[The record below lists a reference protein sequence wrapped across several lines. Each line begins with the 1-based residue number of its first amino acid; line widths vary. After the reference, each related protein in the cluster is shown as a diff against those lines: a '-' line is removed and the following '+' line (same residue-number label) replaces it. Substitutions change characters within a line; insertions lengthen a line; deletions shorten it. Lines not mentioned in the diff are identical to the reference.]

1 MTRILVI
8 EDEEALRLNL
18 QALLEAEDYQSL
30 GAANGRSGVELAREH
45 LPDLILCDVMMPE
58 LDGYG
63 VLAELHQDPVT
74 ATIPFIFLT
83 AKADKLALRQGMELG
98 ADDYLTK
105 PFTIDEVL
113 KAVTTRLEKR
123 ASVDKKYRQKLEDLR
138 GSITFLLPHE
148 LRTPLTGILN
158 GSEMLKEMWDELGQD
173 DKLRMVDIVHHSA
186 QRLQRLIL
194 NYLLYAELELAA
206 AAPPAAPVLPA
217 PGMNLHALV
226 TAVATQKAHPAQRE
240 ADLSFDLAEA
250 TLLISEDHLR
260 KIVEELLDNAF
271 KFSRAGTAVRVT
283 GTRTDQAYTL
293 AFVDHGIGL
302 TVKQIAD
309 IGAYMQFERKLHEQQ
324 GSGLGL
330 TIARRLVELYGGKL
344 SIESI
349 PGLQTTVSVT
359 LPMG

>member
-1 MTRILVI
+1 MTKILVI
-8 EDEEALRLNL
+8 EDEDALRINL
-18 QALLEAEDYQSL
+18 QALLKAEDFQSL
-30 GAANGRSGVELAREH
+30 GAANGRSGVELAREY

-63 VLAELHQDPVT
+63 VLAELRRDPVT

-83 AKADKLALRQGMELG
+83 AKANKPDLRQGMELG

-113 KAVTTRLEKR
+113 KAVTTRLEKQ
-123 ASVDKKYRQKLEDLR
+123 ATVDKKYRQKLENLR
-138 GSITFLLPHE
+138 GSIAFSLPHE
-148 LRTPLTGILN
+148 LRTPLTGILT
-158 GSEMLKEMWDELGQD
+158 GTDLLKEMWDELERDEG
-173 DKLRMVDIVHHSA
+173 LRMVDIVQHSA

-206 AAPPAAPVLPA
+206 AAPPAAPVLPE
-217 PGMNLHALV
+217 PGMNLNALV
-226 TAVATQKAHPAQRE
+226 TEIANHKAQQVKRE
-240 ADLSFDLAEA
+240 ADLSLDLAEG
-250 TLLISEDHLR
+250 TVLISEDHLR

-271 KFSRAGTAVRVT
+271 KFSRAGTTVRVT
-283 GTRTDQAYTL
+283 GIRTDQSYTL
-293 AFVDHGIGL
+293 SFIDQGCGL
-302 TVKQIAD
+302 TVQQIAD

-344 SIESI
+344 SIEST
-349 PGLQTTVSVT
+349 PGRQTTVQVT
-359 LPMG
+359 LPM

>member
-1 MTRILVI
+1 MTKILVI
-8 EDEEALRLNL
+8 EDEEALRVNL
-18 QALLEAEDYQSL
+18 QALLEAEDFQAL
-30 GAANGRSGVELAREH
+30 GAADGRSGVDLAREQ

-63 VLAELHQDPVT
+63 VLAELRQDPVT

-83 AKADKLALRQGMELG
+83 AKADKPALRQGMELG

-113 KAVTTRLEKR
+113 KAITTRLEKQ
-123 ASVDKKYRQKLEDLR
+123 ATVDKKYRQKLEDLR
-138 GSITFLLPHE
+138 GSIIFSLPHE
-148 LRTPLTGILN
+148 LRTPLTGILS
-158 GSEMLKEMWDELGQD
+158 GTDLLKEMWDDLDRD
-173 DKLRMVDIVHHSA
+173 DRVRMVDIVHHAA

-206 AAPPAAPVLPA
+206 AAPAMAPERPE
-217 PGMNLHALV
+217 PSMNLAALV
-226 TAVATQKAHPAQRE
+226 MEVATPKAQSVKRE
-240 ADLSFDLAEA
+240 ADLRVDLAEA
-250 TLLISEDHLR
+250 TLLISEEHLR

-271 KFSRAGTAVRVT
+271 KFSKAGTAVRVT
-283 GTRTDQAYTL
+283 GTRANQAYTL
-293 AFVDHGIGL
+293 AFIDQGRGL
-302 TVKQIAD
+302 TVQQIAD
-309 IGAYMQFERKLHEQQ
+309 VGAYMQFERKLHEQQ

-349 PGLQTTVSVT
+349 PGQQTTVSVT
-359 LPMG
+359 LPTR